1 MNRQANSS
9 ILELELVSAQF
20 NEAVEIFKSINSKI
34 ISLSQSAELR
44 VKYGKDFYFSKN
56 GNWTKEAF
64 IYAPR
69 KGVFLTKNSPIIKN
83 ANDAVQAHKN
93 KSEYFLTDEQVEEA
107 LINSIRVFGINISTK
122 KFKDNEITVFAF
134 GDLAEKYGNFLY
146 ELGVKE
152 MPINLTCFS
161 DKPFARQ
168 MYFNGFYN
176 KSALNSIGTLFSD
189 YKLCGMKNL
198 K

>member
-1 MNRQANSS
+1 MNQQVNPS

-20 NEAVEIFKSINSKI
+20 DEAVEILSSINSEI

-44 VKYGKDFYFSKN
+44 IKYGKDFYFSKN

-64 IYAPR
+64 IYVPR

-83 ANDAVQAHKN
+83 SREAVQAHKN
-93 KSEYFLTDEQVEEA
+93 KNEYFLTDAQVGET
-107 LINSIRVFGINISTK
+107 LSNSIRVFGINIPTN
-122 KFKDNEITVFAF
+122 KFKDNEITAFAF
-134 GDLAEKYGNFLY
+134 GNLAEKYGDFLY
-146 ELGVKE
+146 ERGIKE

-168 MYFNGFYN
+168 MHLNGFYS
-176 KSALNSIGTLFSD
+176 KSAFNSIGNLFKD
-189 YKLCGMKNL
+189 YKLCGVK
-198 K
+198 KIK